1 MDKMR
6 IMLVDDEEGFL
17 FTTKKLLERKG
28 IQVITAASGH
38 EALEKLVG
46 ESVHVVILDVKMPGM
61 DGVAVLKAV
70 KSRYPLVQVVML
82 TGHGTVESALE
93 GLRSGATDY
102 LMKPIEPEELS
113 EIVSHL
119 AENLALRR
127 QMVAGEPIV
136 PALAVDLVL
145 PTTANA
151 TTD

>member
-1 MDKMR
+1 MRDNMDKMR

-28 IQVITAASGH
+28 INVTTAASGQ

-61 DGVAVLKAV
+61 DGVAVLKAI
-70 KSRYPLVQVVML
+70 KSRYPMVQVVML

-102 LMKPIEPEELS
+102 LMKPIDIDELIAKADEAFVRWQIMEEK
-113 EIVSHL
+113 IRG
-119 AENLALRR
+119 AEGKA
-127 QMVAGEPIV
+127 P
-136 PALAVDLVL
+136 DKK
-145 PTTANA
+145 
-151 TTD
+151 

>member
-1 MDKMR
+1 MLMRDNMDKMR

-28 IQVITAASGH
+28 IHVTTAASGQ

-102 LMKPIEPEELS
+102 LMKPIDIDELIAKAEEAFARGQIM
-113 EIVSHL
+113 EEKIRV
-119 AENLALRR
+119 AEGKTPDKK
-127 QMVAGEPIV
+127 Q
-136 PALAVDLVL
+136 
-145 PTTANA
+145 
-151 TTD
+151 

>member
-28 IQVITAASGH
+28 IQVTTASSGH
-38 EALEKLVG
+38 EALEKLIG

-70 KSRYPLVQVVML
+70 KSRYPLVQVIML
-82 TGHGTVESALE
+82 TGHGTVDSALE

-102 LMKPIEPEELS
+102 LMKPIDIDELIAKAEEAFTRGQIMEEKIRVAEGKAPEK
-113 EIVSHL
+113 
-119 AENLALRR
+119 
-127 QMVAGEPIV
+127 PKK
-136 PALAVDLVL
+136 
-145 PTTANA
+145 
-151 TTD
+151 

>member
-82 TGHGTVESALE
+82 TGHGTVESAME

-102 LMKPIEPEELS
+102 LMKPIDIDELIAKAEEAFVRWQIM
-113 EIVSHL
+113 EEKIRI
-119 AENLALRR
+119 AEGRAPDRK
-127 QMVAGEPIV
+127 PK
-136 PALAVDLVL
+136 
-145 PTTANA
+145 
-151 TTD
+151 

>member
-28 IQVITAASGH
+28 LQVTTAASGH

-82 TGHGTVESALE
+82 TGHGTVESAME

-102 LMKPIEPEELS
+102 LMKPIDIDELIAKAEEAFVRWQIM
-113 EIVSHL
+113 EEKIRV
-119 AENLALRR
+119 AEGKA
-127 QMVAGEPIV
+127 PDKT
-136 PALAVDLVL
+136 PK
-145 PTTANA
+145 
-151 TTD
+151 

>member
-6 IMLVDDEEGFL
+6 ILLVDDEKGFL

-28 IQVITAASGH
+28 IQVTTAASGQ
-38 EALEKLVG
+38 EALEKRVG

-102 LMKPIEPEELS
+102 LMKPIDIDELIAKAEEAFVRWQIM
-113 EIVSHL
+113 EEKIRI
-119 AENLALRR
+119 AEGNPPGKAPGRS
-127 QMVAGEPIV
+127 
-136 PALAVDLVL
+136 
-145 PTTANA
+145 T
-151 TTD
+151 

>member
-17 FTTKKLLERKG
+17 LTTKKLLERKG

-46 ESVHVVILDVKMPGM
+46 EGVHVVILDVKMPGM

-82 TGHGTVESALE
+82 TGHGTVESAME

-102 LMKPIEPEELS
+102 LMKPIDIDELIAKAEEAFVRWQIM
-113 EIVSHL
+113 EEKIRV
-119 AENLALRR
+119 AEGKAPDKK
-127 QMVAGEPIV
+127 Q
-136 PALAVDLVL
+136 
-145 PTTANA
+145 
-151 TTD
+151 

>member
-28 IQVITAASGH
+28 LQVTTASNGH
-38 EALEKLVG
+38 DALERLGG

-61 DGVAVLKAV
+61 DGVAVLKTI

-102 LMKPIEPEELS
+102 LMKPIDIDELIAKAEEAFVRWQIM
-113 EIVSHL
+113 EEKIRM
-119 AENLALRR
+119 AEGRPPDKK
-127 QMVAGEPIV
+127 Q
-136 PALAVDLVL
+136 
-145 PTTANA
+145 
-151 TTD
+151 

>member
-28 IQVITAASGH
+28 IQVITASSGQ

-61 DGVAVLKAV
+61 DGVAVLKAI
-70 KSRYPLVQVVML
+70 KSGYPLVQVVML

-102 LMKPIEPEELS
+102 LMKPIDIDELIAKADEAFVRWRIMGEKIRAADRTAADKAPEKK
-113 EIVSHL
+113 
-119 AENLALRR
+119 
-127 QMVAGEPIV
+127 
-136 PALAVDLVL
+136 
-145 PTTANA
+145 T
-151 TTD
+151 

>member
-17 FTTKKLLERKG
+17 STTKKLLERKG
-28 IQVITAASGH
+28 LQVTTASSGQ
-38 EALEKLVG
+38 EALEKLMG

-102 LMKPIEPEELS
+102 LMKPIDIDELIAKAEEAFVRWQIM
-113 EIVSHL
+113 EEKTRV
-119 AENLALRR
+119 AE
-127 QMVAGEPIV
+127 GEA
-136 PALAVDLVL
+136 PAKKQ
-145 PTTANA
+145 
-151 TTD
+151 

>member
-6 IMLVDDEEGFL
+6 IMLVDDEAGFL
-17 FTTKKLLERKG
+17 STTKKLLERKG
-28 IQVITAASGH
+28 VRVTTAASGQ
-38 EALEKLVG
+38 EALEKLAG

-102 LMKPIEPEELS
+102 LMKPIDIDELIAKAEEAFVRWQIM
-113 EIVSHL
+113 EEKIRV
-119 AENLALRR
+119 AEGSTPDKK
-127 QMVAGEPIV
+127 QK
-136 PALAVDLVL
+136 
-145 PTTANA
+145 
-151 TTD
+151 